1 MLLVNRYRYDMVDLS
16 TLTVL
21 GSTSKEHELHTK
33 KSKMIKGSSF
43 LFLILLILI
52 RLMNIDSKSMI
63 NLQNIIL
70 NSVQKIEILAR
81 YAIANSSCE

>member
-1 MLLVNRYRYDMVDLS
+1 MVDLS

-43 LFLILLILI
+43 LFS
-52 RLMNIDSKSMI
+52 D
-63 NLQNIIL
+63 
-70 NSVQKIEILAR
+70 
-81 YAIANSSCE
+81 IANLDKTHEHRQ

>member
-1 MLLVNRYRYDMVDLS
+1 MLLVNRYRYDMIDLS

-43 LFLILLILI
+43 LFS
-52 RLMNIDSKSMI
+52 D
-63 NLQNIIL
+63 
-70 NSVQKIEILAR
+70 
-81 YAIANSSCE
+81 IANLDKTREHRQ